1 MLPKTTEDKK
11 TGAKSMRKGIAV
23 QISGALPGLKDE
35 LGEIEFV
42 KRIKKAA
49 KLLSKG
55 LSSPGE
61 KKKAKAKDPVV
72 KIKKSASRIAA
83 KPAGKK
89 NTAAVKKPAG

>member
-1 MLPKTTEDKK
+1 
-11 TGAKSMRKGIAV
+11 
-23 QISGALPGLKDE
+23 
-35 LGEIEFV
+35 
-42 KRIKKAA
+42 
-49 KLLSKG
+49 LLSKG

-72 KIKKSASRIAA
+72 KVKKSASRIAA